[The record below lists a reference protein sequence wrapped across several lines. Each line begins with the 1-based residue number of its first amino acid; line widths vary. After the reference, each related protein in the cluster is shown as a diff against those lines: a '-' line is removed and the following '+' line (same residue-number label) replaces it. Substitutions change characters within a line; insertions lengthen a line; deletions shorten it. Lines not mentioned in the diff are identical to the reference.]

1 MRNFSKKLFCI
12 GFVLGLIAGMISF
25 TTSASFMTKDIEP
38 LPEINPT
45 PVIINT
51 STIGKEFILM
61 WSITI
66 GAIILVMG
74 ILGFL
79 VFFALLKGKKN
90 E

>member
-1 MRNFSKKLFCI
+1 MRKFSKKLFCI

-66 GAIILVMG
+66 CAIILVMG

-79 VFFALLKGKKN
+79 VFYALIKVKKN

>member
-1 MRNFSKKLFCI
+1 
-12 GFVLGLIAGMISF
+12 
-25 TTSASFMTKDIEP
+25 
-38 LPEINPT
+38 
-45 PVIINT
+45 
-51 STIGKEFILM
+51 M

-79 VFFALLKGKKN
+79 VFYALIKVKKN

>member
-1 MRNFSKKLFCI
+1 MRKFSKKLFCI

-25 TTSASFMTKDIEP
+25 TTSASFMTKDIES

-51 STIGKEFILM
+51 SIGKEFILM

-79 VFFALLKGKKN
+79 VFYALIKVKKN